1 MHPCFVDKGDRDSRI
16 DCRLLIV
23 VESPDITLPPAVAK
37 QSSTLDWESTIN
49 RQKVLVS
56 ARARNRN
63 RTIRMAIPGIVPN
76 TTFNPHHSQ
85 SKQRAL

>member
-49 RQKVLVS
+49 RLKS
-56 ARARNRN
+56 ARL
-63 RTIRMAIPGIVPN
+63 GSCSESES
-76 TTFNPHHSQ
+76 HD
-85 SKQRAL
+85 